1 VPESR
6 HRKIN
11 RARKR
16 PRVAPSNPNAITRP
30 SANKKDRNK
39 KLTIIIL
46 IAAVAAF
53 VATYV
58 ISSRRSTQASPEV
71 TTASGLK
78 IQDLVVG
85 DGASPQPG
93 QTITVNY
100 RGTLENGT
108 EFDSSY
114 KTGKPAN
121 FRIGIGK
128 VIKGWDEGL
137 MTMKVGGKRKLW
149 IPSKLAYGAA
159 GFPPNIPPNAN
170 LNFEVEL
177 LGVK

>member
-1 VPESR
+1 MPESR

-16 PRVAPSNPNAITRP
+16 PRVAPSNPSAITRLP
-30 SANKKDRNK
+30 ANKKDRNK
-39 KLTIIIL
+39 KLTVIIL
-46 IAAVAAF
+46 TAAVAAF
-53 VATYV
+53 VATY
-58 ISSRRSTQASPEV
+58 IIASRRGTQASPEV

-78 IQDLVVG
+78 ITDLKVG
-85 DGASPQPG
+85 DGASPRPG
-93 QTITVNY
+93 QTVMVNY

-121 FRIGIGK
+121 FQIGVGR

-149 IPSKLAYGAA
+149 IPSNLGYGP
-159 GFPPNIPPNAN
+159 GGYPPNIPPNAN
-170 LNFEVEL
+170 LNFEIEL
-177 LGVK
+177 LGVR